1 MHHCTVHNT
10 TYKHTV
16 LFNVLVYLKL
26 SSAILLSSFTEAYC
40 ILFMCHNCG
49 HIITHP
55 CECYYGI
62 TVVLHKRASDAK
74 ENLDEQVGGKLAC
87 PLREQTI
94 QNGASGC
101 QSPTRW

>member
-1 MHHCTVHNT
+1 
-10 TYKHTV
+10 
-16 LFNVLVYLKL
+16 
-26 SSAILLSSFTEAYC
+26 
-40 ILFMCHNCG
+40 MCHNCG

-55 CECYYGI
+55 RERYYGI